1 MLTAIQA
8 GKVISILVA
17 LAYWLIL
24 CSLKTPWRSAVI
36 EEVKALTEVLADLSD
51 GQTTKPGQEEEQGC
65 YGGRQGV
72 PLRHPVDQTGQM
84 R

>member
-8 GKVISILVA
+8 GKAISVLVA

-24 CSLKTPWRSAVI
+24 CFLKTPWRSSVV
-36 EEVKALTEVLADLSD
+36 EEVKALTEVVADLSD
-51 GQTTKPGQEEEQGC
+51 SQTTKPGQEEEQGC
-65 YGGRQGV
+65 CAGRQGV
-72 PLRHPVDQTGQM
+72 PLRHSVEQTGQM